1 MRKHHYKTSEVRPA
15 PVNADINVTP
25 LVDVC
30 LVLLIIFM
38 VITPLLQKGVDVAL
52 PTTGIPDK
60 IPETEKQLT
69 VAIKM
74 DGSIFIGPDW
84 IPKNQVQTKLKTI
97 KRGRVDPDV
106 GRGRLV
112 GRCASLASC
121 AAISHFLLRENLR
134 RREWP
139 AQSPHTI
146 GGHEWRSHA
155 GPGLPGSRAQWRR
168 AEDLGEFLASM
179 RAGKICG

>member
-52 PTTGIPDK
+52 PSTGLPDK
-60 IPETEKQLT
+60 IPEGEKQLT

-97 KRGRVDPDV
+97 KTESPQKEIVVKGDKRLKYKDV
-106 GRGRLV
+106 REVMRMLNDAGFTNV
-112 GRCASLASC
+112 GLITMKKES
-121 AAISHFLLRENLR
+121 
-134 RREWP
+134 
-139 AQSPHTI
+139 
-146 GGHEWRSHA
+146 
-155 GPGLPGSRAQWRR
+155 
-168 AEDLGEFLASM
+168 
-179 RAGKICG
+179 

>member
-1 MRKHHYKTSEVRPA
+1 MKRHYKAPDVKPA
-15 PVNADINVTP
+15 PVNSDINVTP

-97 KRGRVDPDV
+97 KTDSPQKEIVLKGDKRLKYKDV
-106 GRGRLV
+106 REVMRMLNDAGFTNV
-112 GRCASLASC
+112 GLITMKKES
-121 AAISHFLLRENLR
+121 
-134 RREWP
+134 
-139 AQSPHTI
+139 
-146 GGHEWRSHA
+146 
-155 GPGLPGSRAQWRR
+155 
-168 AEDLGEFLASM
+168 
-179 RAGKICG
+179 